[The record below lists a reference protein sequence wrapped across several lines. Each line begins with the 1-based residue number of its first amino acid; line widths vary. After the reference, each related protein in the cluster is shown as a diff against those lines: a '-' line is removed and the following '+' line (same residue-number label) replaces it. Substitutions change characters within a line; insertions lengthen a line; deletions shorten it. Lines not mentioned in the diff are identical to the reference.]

1 MSDDTILIITSDPV
15 MTELPDGRP
24 LAPRARGTGPRIHE
38 RRVDE
43 VKASMTRFLGQ
54 MSDIL
59 TGASALGGGYA
70 IDTVEVNAEL
80 TGEGKVGF
88 LGTGTSVGGS
98 AGFKI
103 VFKRVTPD
111 GDG

>member
-1 MSDDTILIITSDPV
+1 MSDDTILIITNDPV
-15 MTELPDGRP
+15 VTELPDGRP
-24 LAPRARGTGPRIHE
+24 LAPRLRGTGPRIHE

-59 TGASALGGGYA
+59 AGASALGSGYA
-70 IDTVEVNAEL
+70 VDTVEVNAEL

-88 LGTGTSVGGS
+88 LGSGASVGGS

-103 VFKRVTPD
+103 VFRRVSAG